1 MAAPKA
7 PALFRAEHLPL
18 LETLPFVLCAAYV
31 FLCPFHKVEESFHLQ
46 VRAQRPHRLHHH
58 HPCRLALDRQ
68 LWPLTQR

>member
-1 MAAPKA
+1 MVVPAAARAPRAPCAYLLEMAAPKA

-46 VRAQRPHRLHHH
+46 VRP
-58 HPCRLALDRQ
+58 
-68 LWPLTQR
+68 